1 MQSLQ
6 KKVGRAEETE
16 KENLKIHQLN
26 LNLAG
31 ELEDYRHQT
40 KTLMADLRA
49 KEDEIASLRETVGT
63 RGQLSSDVSDTY
75 SVLGAGHVCDCVCV
89 CVLWG
94 DRGER
99 EGKGDREE
107 CDQKDQRLGDF
118 CPLHYTRQLSGQNYM
133 YFEMDQG
140 TLYASVFCACAALA
154 YHIVITQS
162 YTYKHKSRTRTPQ
175 P

>member
-1 MQSLQ
+1 MKCTFSSLLSPSLLSHYSPHTHSQEALQSLQ

-26 LNLAG
+26 LNLTR

-49 KEDEIASLRETVGT
+49 KEEEIASLRETVGT

-89 CVLWG
+89 CV
-94 DRGER
+94 
-99 EGKGDREE
+99 
-107 CDQKDQRLGDF
+107 CV
-118 CPLHYTRQLSGQNYM
+118 
-133 YFEMDQG
+133 
-140 TLYASVFCACAALA
+140 SVYL
-154 YHIVITQS
+154 
-162 YTYKHKSRTRTPQ
+162 
-175 P
+175 

>member
-1 MQSLQ
+1 M
-6 KKVGRAEETE
+6 GRAEETE

-49 KEDEIASLRETVGT
+49 KEEEIASLRETVGT

-89 CVLWG
+89 CVYVCVCVSLMYVWDILC
-94 DRGER
+94 DRYGITNTWAH
-99 EGKGDREE
+99 
-107 CDQKDQRLGDF
+107 LVNHSTF
-118 CPLHYTRQLSGQNYM
+118 HYTDG
-133 YFEMDQG
+133 F
-140 TLYASVFCACAALA
+140 V
-154 YHIVITQS
+154 
-162 YTYKHKSRTRTPQ
+162 P
-175 P
+175 PP

>member
-1 MQSLQ
+1 M
-6 KKVGRAEETE
+6 
-16 KENLKIHQLN
+16 
-26 LNLAG
+26 
-31 ELEDYRHQT
+31 
-40 KTLMADLRA
+40 
-49 KEDEIASLRETVGT
+49 
-63 RGQLSSDVSDTY
+63 
-75 SVLGAGHVCDCVCV
+75 SVTV

-94 DRGER
+94 DQGER

-154 YHIVITQS
+154 YHIDIVTTQS

>member
-63 RGQLSSDVSDTY
+63 RGQLSSDVSVSY

-89 CVLWG
+89 SNVCVG
-94 DRGER
+94 H
-99 EGKGDREE
+99 
-107 CDQKDQRLGDF
+107 F
-118 CPLHYTRQLSGQNYM
+118 M
-133 YFEMDQG
+133 
-140 TLYASVFCACAALA
+140 
-154 YHIVITQS
+154 
-162 YTYKHKSRTRTPQ
+162 
-175 P
+175 